1 MIGRNLLP
9 ALRASG
15 HEVIRLLR
23 EKSPKAEPDAIW
35 FDPADPASLSGF
47 EAVIHLAGENVA
59 KRWTKK
65 RKASILASRADFTR
79 QLCTA
84 LAQTTRPPA
93 HFLSASAIG
102 YYGCNRTEVLT
113 EDSPSGEGFLAEVCR
128 QWEAATAPLA
138 ASRIVHMR
146 LATVLSP
153 QGGALAKL
161 LPSFR
166 LGMGAVIGSGRQMM
180 SWISLPDVIAAI
192 QHILA
197 TPALT
202 GPVNLAA
209 PHPVSNR
216 EFAKTLGE
224 VLYRPVLLKIPAMA
238 LKLAFGQMATET
250 ILASQNVQPTRLEAA
265 HFTFQHPTLH
275 EALNALLTTNH

>member
-1 MIGRNLLP
+1 MIGRSLQP
-9 ALRASG
+9 ALRAAG
-15 HEVIRLLR
+15 HDVIRLLR
-23 EKSPKAEPDAIW
+23 EKSPKAEPDAVW
-35 FDPADPASLSGF
+35 FDPAGPASLDGF
-47 EAVIHLAGENVA
+47 DAVIHLAGENVA

-84 LAQTTRPPA
+84 LAQTSHPPA
-93 HFLSASAIG
+93 HFLSASAVG
-102 YYGCNRTEVLT
+102 YYGYNRTEVLT
-113 EDSPSGEGFLAEVCR
+113 ESSSSGDGFLAEVCR

-146 LATVLSP
+146 LATVISP

-166 LGMGAVIGSGRQMM
+166 LGMGAVMGSGRQMM
-180 SWISLPDVIAAI
+180 SWISLPDVIATI

-197 TPALT
+197 TPALA
-202 GPVNLAA
+202 GPVNLTA
-209 PHPVSNR
+209 PNPVSNR
-216 EFAKTLGE
+216 EFAKTLGQ
-224 VLYRPVLLKIPAMA
+224 VLYRPVLLKIPAAA

-250 ILASQNVQPTRLEAA
+250 ILATQNVQPTRLQATHYA
-265 HFTFQHPTLH
+265 FQHPTLS
-275 EALNALLTTNH
+275 EALNALLTTNN